1 MPDGTGIARAIDA
14 VIVEHEAAPTA
25 LHDHAAE
32 AACIAAVML
41 DEGDT
46 RGVWR
51 TLSLVLLPGHFH
63 DARHAFLWAA
73 ITAVKGRGEGV
84 DVLTIAAELRARGK
98 FDRVGAQYIG
108 EVSDTVATTAHCER
122 HAWIVRE
129 CAARRTLAAIGER
142 LFHAAEDST
151 KPALQLRD
159 LAVEALRRVS
169 IGEAQ
174 KPTSSIDL
182 VDEMWKRFDDIRDGK
197 ELGPLPFYVPT
208 LDHMSSGGVHG
219 AGGMKRSGTYFI
231 AGRPGLG
238 KTGLACQ
245 IAGATAEAGEG
256 VLYVALEPPRIEVMQ
271 AIHANRASV
280 SLTKIA
286 RAPKLLTQDDVNALM
301 AVSNAVAGW
310 PLHVID
316 AASDNPPDTVG
327 KIEAALRSLP
337 APPALVIV
345 DHLLKLSPVGRHEKA
360 YNGTAEVVAGLVSL
374 GKRTGVTVLV
384 LCHIGR
390 AVSGNGGLFRRP
402 RAEDIAGGDAM
413 NRDADGILILHR
425 EDKYP
430 TMKESVGNRSLAGV
444 VDVFAPKLRGV
455 ADNTFGKML
464 FRGEVQRFD
473 AIADEPQEPAYEPEP
488 FE

>member
-1 MPDGTGIARAIDA
+1 MPDGSIARVIDA
-14 VIVEHEAAPTA
+14 VIVEHEQTPTA
-25 LHDHAAE
+25 LYDHAAE
-32 AACIAAVML
+32 AAVIAAVML
-41 DEGDT
+41 DEGDA

-51 TLSLVLLPGHFH
+51 SLSPLLSPGHFH
-63 DARHAFLWAA
+63 DGRHAALWAA
-73 ITAVKGRGEGV
+73 ITAIKGRGEGV
-84 DVLTIAAELRARGK
+84 DVLTLVAELKARGK
-98 FDRVGAQYIG
+98 HDRNTAQLIG
-108 EVSDTVATTAHCER
+108 EVTDAVITTAHCEA
-122 HAWIVRE
+122 HAAIVRE
-129 CAARRTLAAIGER
+129 CAARRMLAEIGARLER
-142 LFHAAEDST
+142 AAVDST

-169 IGEAQ
+169 IGASQ
-174 KPTSSIDL
+174 RPTSAVDL
-182 VDEMWKRFDDIRDGK
+182 VDEMWAVFDNLRDGK
-197 ELGPLPFYVPT
+197 EPGPLPFYVPT
-208 LDHMSSGGVHG
+208 LDGMSGGGVRG
-219 AGGMKRSGTYFI
+219 AGGMKRSGTYFV

-238 KTGLACQ
+238 KTAIACQ

-256 VLYVALEPPRIEVMQ
+256 VLYVALEPKRIEVMQ

-280 SLTKIA
+280 SLTKIT
-286 RAPKLLTQDDVNALM
+286 RAPKLLTQDDVDALM
-301 AVSNAVAGW
+301 AVSNRVAGW

-316 AASDNPPDTVG
+316 ATTDNPPDTVP
-327 KIEAALRSLP
+327 KIEAALRTLP
-337 APPALVIV
+337 STPALLIV

-360 YNGTAEVVAGLVSL
+360 YSGTAEVVSALVSL

-390 AVSGNGGLFRRP
+390 AVSGNSGLFRRP

-444 VDVFAPKLRGV
+444 VEVFAPKLRGV
-455 ADNTFGKML
+455 ADNPFGKML

-473 AIADEPQEPAYEPEP
+473 AIADEPQESAYEPEP